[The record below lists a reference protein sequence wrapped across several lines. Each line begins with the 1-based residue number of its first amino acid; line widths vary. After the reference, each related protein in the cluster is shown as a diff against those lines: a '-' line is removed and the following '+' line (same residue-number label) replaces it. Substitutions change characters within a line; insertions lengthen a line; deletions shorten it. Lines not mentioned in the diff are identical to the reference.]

1 MSMKNLSVAGAAQ
14 MLDLS
19 PQRVRALLQA
29 GALPGEKVGRSWV
42 VDPSVSRSRRNGPG
56 RPLSVANAW
65 AILAILSGESPQWVD
80 PAVRSR
86 LRKRALDKAWLEQA
100 LLGSENRS
108 SVHRWRV
115 LPSDLSKIEENLH
128 LVRSGLSSQLPD
140 LDVVG
145 TTQELDVYADEDSMR
160 LLERRFHPDHAA
172 PNPNLTIRVPS
183 HPWILSQLS
192 QAPAAVV
199 AADLLDSDNSRV
211 ARAARQLLLS
221 A

>member
-1 MSMKNLSVAGAAQ
+1 MKALSVTEAAQ
-14 MLDLS
+14 VLGLS

-42 VDPSVSRSRRNGPG
+42 VDPSVSSLRRNGPG

-65 AILAILSGESPQWVD
+65 ALLAILSGENPQWVD

-100 LLGSENRS
+100 LIDSEQRA

-115 LPSDLSKIEENLH
+115 LPSDLRKIEENFH
-128 LVRSGLSSQLPD
+128 LVRSGLSSRLPD
-140 LDVVG
+140 LDVIG
-145 TTQELDVYADEDSMR
+145 PAHELDVYADENSME
-160 LLERRFHPDHAA
+160 LLEHRFHPDRDA

-183 HPWILSQLS
+183 HPWILRQHS

-199 AADLLDSDNSRV
+199 AADLIDSDNARV
-211 ARAARQLLLS
+211 ARAARQLLMS
-221 A
+221 T